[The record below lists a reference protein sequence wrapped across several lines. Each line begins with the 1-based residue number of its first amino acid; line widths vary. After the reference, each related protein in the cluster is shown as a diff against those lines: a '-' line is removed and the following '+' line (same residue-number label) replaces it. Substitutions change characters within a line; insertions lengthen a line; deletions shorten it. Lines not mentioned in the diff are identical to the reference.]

1 MVNLIMVNLYTLT
14 MSLERKLATLSIIRD
29 EYFRYR
35 FEERRVD
42 WKIDAVLDMEEI
54 VEVSTPY

>member
-1 MVNLIMVNLYTLT
+1 MVNLYTLT